1 MAAKGPVIIYV
12 VDRGRGRDKGSGE
25 GGRGAKASQIGK
37 KGDWQIFYKEVE
49 GGISKLRYSFRVVH
63 RPRWVKQ
70 LNSRL

>member
-1 MAAKGPVIIYV
+1 MAAKWPVIIYV
-12 VDRGRGRDKGSGE
+12 VDRERGRDKRSE
-25 GGRGAKASQIGK
+25 GVGVKAIQIGK
-37 KGDWQIFYKEVE
+37 KGDWQIFYKQVE